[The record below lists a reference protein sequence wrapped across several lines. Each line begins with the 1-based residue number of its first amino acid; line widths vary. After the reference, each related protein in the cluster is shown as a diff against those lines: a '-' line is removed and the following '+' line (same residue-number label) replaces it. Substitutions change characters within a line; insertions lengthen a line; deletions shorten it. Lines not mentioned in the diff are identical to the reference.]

1 MNLWFK
7 LRVEVI
13 AVDIELLLFLWR
25 WQILT
30 STFSQNQLPNSL
42 NTDNTASFAE
52 ILQSAVAQA
61 EQKAETTRQ
70 QVSGAIKAP
79 AAFAPLIQ
87 QAAQKYGVDPDLIT
101 AVIQAESSFN
111 PHAIS
116 RVGAQGLMQLMP
128 ATARA
133 LGVTNAFDPAQNIE
147 GGTKYLR
154 QLLDQFGGNE
164 ALAVA
169 AYNAGPHAVKK
180 YGNNIP
186 PYQETQNYVKRVLFN
201 KLELEA

>member
-186 PYQETQNYVKRVLFN
+186 PYQETQNYVKRVLSN

>member
-87 QAAQKYGVDPDLIT
+87 QAAQKYGVDPDLIS

-169 AYNAGPHAVKK
+169 AYNAGPNAVKK

-186 PYQETQNYVKRVLFN
+186 PYQETQNYVKRVLSN

>member
-1 MNLWFK
+1 M
-7 LRVEVI
+7 
-13 AVDIELLLFLWR
+13 DIELLLFLWR

-186 PYQETQNYVKRVLFN
+186 PYQETQNYVKRVMEN

>member
-61 EQKAETTRQ
+61 EQKAEATRQ

-111 PHAIS
+111 PRAIS

-186 PYQETQNYVKRVLFN
+186 PYQETQNYVKRVLSN

>member
-186 PYQETQNYVKRVLFN
+186 PYQETQNYVKRVMEN

>member
-1 MNLWFK
+1 M
-7 LRVEVI
+7 
-13 AVDIELLLFLWR
+13 DIELLLFLWR

-186 PYQETQNYVKRVLFN
+186 PYQETQNYVKRVLSN